1 MDLTAL
7 NNMPKIC
14 QIIFST
20 NRPEYLT
27 RTLESQKNLDL
38 SGCSV
43 DKVLIDDMPIGRD
56 DKSFLSLVN
65 SYGYNEVYLHANNLS
80 IGATWQEFWDLIKTR
95 DYDYVWHQEDDVEI
109 IHPVKM
115 LDLIDMLNITPSV
128 SQLVLK
134 RQKWYPH
141 ETESEPF
148 SNDFIHGHLRGEF
161 NGGAY
166 FFSSI
171 ASLYSM
177 DRVRFDY
184 KAWYKYAYPNDAIFH
199 SANIN
204 EALIGKAMLEGLGL
218 RSMHVKSNIGSN
230 LISHIGE
237 YTIGKKVL
245 PSEPGYAAFS
255 DINPEIKYWSGT
267 NIPYLKSP

>member
-1 MDLTAL
+1 MGLTAL

-38 SGCSV
+38 SGCAV
-43 DKVLIDDMPIGRD
+43 DRILIDDMPLGRD

-65 SYGYNEVYLHANNLS
+65 SYGYNEVYLHAKNLS

-95 DYDYVWHQEDDVEI
+95 DYDYVFHQEDDVEI
-109 IHPVKM
+109 IHPFKM
-115 LDLIDMLNITPSV
+115 LDLIEMLGIAPKV

-148 SNDFIHGHLRGEF
+148 SNDFIHGRLRGEF

-184 KAWYKYAYPNDAIFH
+184 KAWYRYAYPNDAIFH
-199 SANIN
+199 SANVN
-204 EALIGKAMLEGLGL
+204 EALIGKAMLEGLDL
-218 RSMHVKSNIGSN
+218 KSMHVKSEIGLN

-255 DINPEIKYWSGT
+255 DLNPEIKYWSGT
-267 NIPYLKSP
+267 NIPYTK